1 MDWKNK
7 KLWLIGGAAVIAVI
21 VLCIFLF
28 AKNVREV
35 NVIEFNGSVE
45 VERPTI
51 ADLLA
56 VFTGMRLEEG
66 DFIQTRESSSV
77 TMTIDQ
83 NKIAKLAENSRAS
96 FDEVAEGKGGQVTS
110 IYLESG
116 TLINDIKEKLSEDAT
131 YKVSTPNA
139 TVSVRGT
146 YFVVSVGPEEGYDG
160 IVTKI
165 NVYSGS
171 VKVENVK
178 GEVIILYANEAGVKE
193 GNGKEK
199 SGDSTLILP
208 SGNHALVGAKK
219 MVVYDYVDYS
229 GLDESDLLR
238 LEELVREGKS
248 PLVLEDIEAWRE
260 QLTGQAEETTTEEM
274 LGGEQVETEAA
285 LPEEEIA
292 ESPKENTKAKDTEK
306 NPGNKQPGGEQ
317 PKIEVPGNGSIDTP
331 IIEVVPVP
339 QEKPPVNTGSNQGGE
354 SSGGGS
360 PQTPPPTPPEET
372 YESLLLQITNLAEIE
387 GQMSDLQSK
396 ITIMAEIANES
407 GDSSWT
413 GQIQQAQNDIGQTQG
428 ILDSV
433 VRVNAILNQI
443 NGLPQPAQITEAD
456 RAGVVSARG
465 AYEGLTGDEKTL
477 IPDSSLEKMAACE
490 GKL

>member
-7 KLWLIGGAAVIAVI
+7 KLWMIGGAAAIAVI

-28 AKNVREV
+28 DKHVREV
-35 NVIEFNGSVE
+35 NVIEFSGSVE
-45 VERPTI
+45 VERPSIT
-51 ADLLA
+51 DLLA

-66 DFIQTRESSSV
+66 DFIQTGKSSSV

-131 YKVSTPNA
+131 YKVNTPNA

-146 YFVVSVGPEEGYDG
+146 YFVVSVGAEEGYDG
-160 IVTKI
+160 VVTKI

-171 VKVENVK
+171 VKVENMK
-178 GEVIILYANEAGVKE
+178 GEVVILYANKEGVEE

-199 SGDSTLILP
+199 SVDSTLILP
-208 SGNHALVGAKK
+208 SGNHALVGAKE

-229 GLDESDLLR
+229 GLDDSDLLR
-238 LEELVREGKS
+238 LEELVKEGKS
-248 PLVLEDIEAWRE
+248 PLALEDIEARRE
-260 QLTGQAEETTTEEM
+260 QLTGQADETATEEM
-274 LGGEQVETEAA
+274 QDGEQVETEAA

-292 ESPKENTKAKDTEK
+292 ESPKENTKAKDIEEK
-306 NPGNKQPGGEQ
+306 SGNEQ
-317 PKIEVPGNGSIDTP
+317 PKKEVPGNGSIDAP

-339 QEKPPVNTGSNQGGE
+339 PDKPPVNTGSNQGGE

-360 PQTPPPTPPEET
+360 PQTPPPTPPEEI

-387 GQMSDLQSK
+387 GQMTDLQSK
-396 ITIMAEIANES
+396 ITIMAEIALES

-428 ILDSV
+428 ILNSV
-433 VRVNAILNQI
+433 VRVNAVLTRI

-456 RAGVVSARG
+456 RAGVILARG
-465 AYEGLTGDEKTL
+465 DYEGLTGDEKTL
-477 IPDSSLEKMAACE
+477 VPDSSLKKMVACE